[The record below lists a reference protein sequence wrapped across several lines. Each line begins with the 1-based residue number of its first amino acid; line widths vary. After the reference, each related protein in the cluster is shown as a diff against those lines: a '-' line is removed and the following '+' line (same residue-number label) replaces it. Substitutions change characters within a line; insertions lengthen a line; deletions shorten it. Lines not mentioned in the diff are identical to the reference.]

1 MLRIA
6 TREII
11 IIIIIIKDL
20 WLLHSHAGAVAIH
33 EKGHVQLNSDS
44 QFFIVFSFKKTLYP
58 TAIC

>member
-6 TREII
+6 TREIII

-33 EKGHVQLNSDS
+33 EKGHVQLAS
-44 QFFIVFSFKKTLYP
+44 
-58 TAIC
+58 